1 MKLNDFFYAVILV
14 LIMLLVG
21 IGIIPDMVDV

>member
-21 IGIIPDMVDV
+21 IGILPDMADV

>member
-21 IGIIPDMVDV
+21 IGILPDMVDV

>member
-1 MKLNDFFYAVILV
+1 MKLDDFLYCAAIV

-21 IGIIPDMVDV
+21 VGIIPDMVDV